1 RLRAFDDVDPDLRAL
16 AVDRTEH
23 GILRPVPEQPAEV
36 HDADRR
42 AHIRELAQ
50 DMGRDQDRR
59 AAGRELLENAAQVA
73 ARYRVHAAGRL
84 VEQKQLRLV
93 KQRLRR
99 HDALRHAARERAA
112 VYVSLVGQPDLLETR
127 VDPLA
132 LPAAFQSVAVRV
144 EIEELPD

>member
-1 RLRAFDDVDPDLRAL
+1 RRAAAAEADDDPGAVHARAVDVVAALEPHRGRLRAFDDVDPDLRAL

-59 AAGRELLENAAQVA
+59 AAGRELLETAAQVA
-73 ARYRVHAAGRL
+73 ARYRVHAARRL

-93 KQRLRR
+93 
-99 HDALRHAARERAA
+99 
-112 VYVSLVGQPDLLETR
+112 
-127 VDPLA
+127 
-132 LPAAFQSVAVRV
+132 
-144 EIEELPD
+144 